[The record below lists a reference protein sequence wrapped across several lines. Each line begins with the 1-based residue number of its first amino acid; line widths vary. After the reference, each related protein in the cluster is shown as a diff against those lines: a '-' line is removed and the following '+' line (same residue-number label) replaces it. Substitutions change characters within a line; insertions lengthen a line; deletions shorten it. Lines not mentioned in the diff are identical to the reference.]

1 MSDTAESPETG
12 FKMNWKWNMIQG
24 STRNFNA
31 DVVERDE
38 YTEQMAKSGEADR
51 KEMKFDCLF
60 FFFVFWT
67 ELESNEVRNE
77 RWDWTNNWMNKKWIK
92 RRSKD

>member
-1 MSDTAESPETG
+1 
-12 FKMNWKWNMIQG
+12 MIQG

-60 FFFVFWT
+60 LFFCF
-67 ELESNEVRNE
+67 LNGIG
-77 RWDWTNNWMNKKWIK
+77 IK
-92 RRSKD
+92 

>member
-1 MSDTAESPETG
+1 MLMLLNEMA
-12 FKMNWKWNMIQG
+12 
-24 STRNFNA
+24 NA
-31 DVVERDE
+31 
-38 YTEQMAKSGEADR
+38 TEQMAKSGETDR
-51 KEMKFDCLF
+51 KEMKFDCL